1 MKTCLQIA
9 VLPFFCACGTL
20 SASHPL
26 EPGDHQLGITFGGP
40 FTTSL
45 GPPIPVP
52 NLIAEG
58 RTGLEPFGELPLD
71 INYGVNLTSIAF
83 GLMGVHGGA
92 SLHLLEGSGW
102 RPNLAVTERLH
113 LYHNYFDTT
122 KPKDTRMMWGLNEL
136 DLTASWGLGRHFVY
150 AGVSNVLDLADP
162 EFLVSPFLGIDLQPK
177 DRRLGFQLET
187 RVLGANFSPEI
198 WDVTWLS
205 LGGEPGHGLI
215 SVTASLSWAL
225 GQLEER

>member
-1 MKTCLQIA
+1 MKPILSIA
-9 VLPFFCACGTL
+9 VLPAIAACGTL

-26 EPGDHQLGITFGGP
+26 DAGDHRVGVTFGGP

-52 NLIAEG
+52 NLIVEG
-58 RTGLEPFGELPLD
+58 RSGLEPLADMPID
-71 INYGVNLTSIAF
+71 INYGVNVTSIAF

-92 SLHLLEGSGW
+92 SLHVLEGEGW
-102 RPNLAVTERLH
+102 RPNLAITERLH

-122 KPKDTRMMWGLNEL
+122 KPSETRMFWGLNEL
-136 DLTASWGLGRHFVY
+136 DLTASWGLGSHYLY

-162 EFLVSPFLGIDLQPK
+162 EFLVSPFVGLDLQPEN
-177 DRRLGFQLET
+177 RRIGFQLET
-187 RVLGANFSPEI
+187 RISGINFSPEI
-198 WDVTWLS
+198 WDVSWLS
-205 LGGEPGHGLI
+205 LGAEPGYGLI

-225 GQLEER
+225 GQLEEK